1 MLVTFNFH
9 GGPLRGQSDVAE
21 ALGDLTKLAPDTVT
35 LEFPSGRM
43 IANAFRKNEVRLIEE
58 PACSYKSVPG
68 QILRY
73 RNAKDGWHYVSHY

>member
-21 ALGDLTKLAPDTVT
+21 VPEALGDLTKLAPDTVT
-35 LEFPSGRM
+35 LEFPNGRM

-68 QILRY
+68 QILR
-73 RNAKDGWHYVSHY
+73 